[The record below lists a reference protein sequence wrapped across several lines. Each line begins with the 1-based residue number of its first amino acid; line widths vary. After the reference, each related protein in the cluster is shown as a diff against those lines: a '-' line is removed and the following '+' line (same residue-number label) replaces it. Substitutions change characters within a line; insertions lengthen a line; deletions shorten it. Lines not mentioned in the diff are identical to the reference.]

1 MGRSPRLAVLFAL
14 LAAPAAGQDPP
25 TGFRL
30 DGLVPGGGRTTVT
43 EGWGALQFTVTN
55 FDPTP
60 HDLTIV
66 VFYPERPEVRYA
78 RDVWVPAHSRLSSWV
93 TVGPVPPQESGIGRE
108 IKFMLYD
115 RAGGEAWQ
123 VREPRDRRA
132 GGDERVRSR
141 AVPYKKREPTTAV
154 ILDDDPDRP
163 GIAPDSPAARAVVF
177 ARTFR
182 QARRLSETV
191 VILTDRFLPAT
202 AEAFDGTDQLVI
214 AGNRLN
220 NDPVGR
226 RAVRQWVEQGGTLWV
241 MLDLVDPATLG
252 AIFGDDRGFEVV
264 GRTGLTSVRLV
275 PAGEEWARDPA
286 REFDDPVP
294 FARVALGGSET
305 VLYEVDGWP
314 AAFSQPLGRGKVIVT
329 TLGGAAWHR
338 PRGSRDPQSPFE
350 HFPDLPI
357 AARPLERLGV
367 VLYPEAQPVA
377 FGPDDLASL
386 VTADIGYTVIGRG
399 TVALI
404 LGGAALALLAVGLV
418 VRRSRQPGLTGWLG
432 PGVAVVAAAVLVALA
447 LARREAVPPTTG
459 VAAVLDVNPG
469 TEEAAATGVFAIYRP
484 ESGPVDV
491 VAHSGGRLDLD
502 TAGLEGQVR
511 RRTQTDMIAW
521 HWDGLALPAGVRT
534 GPFRA
539 AVPTGPVRAV
549 ARFGPDGVFGRL
561 TTGRFRDPADPVLLT
576 PSGDVVVVRLG
587 ADGSF
592 AGAADELPAGQYV
605 AGTVLTD
612 RQQRRQEVL
621 RKLLTKPIA
630 RHLDG
635 RDLMLVWA
643 DPTEPPFEAGAD
655 DRTVGTTLLTIPVE
669 FARPAAGEAVLVPGA
684 YVPFAVLLQGRPG
697 RPTMEAA
704 QPVNMKLRFRLPPS
718 VLPLTVERA
727 TLRLKVRASSRKVT
741 VSGYAGDQVVKLTE
755 VESPIDPIRV
765 DVTDR
770 RLVTLDADGFLY
782 LGVEIGERL
791 VSGSGDPK
799 QVDLDEKWRI
809 ESLSLEV
816 AGRAGR

>member
-1 MGRSPRLAVLFAL
+1 MGRSPRLWLIVLV

-55 FDPTP
+55 FDPSP

-132 GGDERVRSR
+132 AGDERVRSR
-141 AVPYKKREPTTAV
+141 AVPYKKREPTTAIV
-154 ILDDDPDRP
+154 LDDDPDRP
-163 GIAPDSPAARAVVF
+163 GIAPDSPAARAVLL

-182 QARRLSETV
+182 QGRRLSETV
-191 VILTDRFLPAT
+191 MILNDRFLPAS

-214 AGNRLN
+214 AGNRLA

-226 RAVRQWVEQGGTLWV
+226 RAIRQWVEQGGTLWV
-241 MLDLVDPATLG
+241 MLDQMDPATLG
-252 AIFGDDRGFEVV
+252 AILGDDRGFEVV
-264 GRTGLTSVRLV
+264 GRTSLTTVRLM
-275 PAGEEWARDPA
+275 PAGEEWARESPRD
-286 REFDDPVP
+286 FDDPVP
-294 FARVALGGSET
+294 FVRVALGGSET
-305 VLYEVDGWP
+305 VLYEMDGWP

-338 PRGSRDPQSPFE
+338 PRGPRDPQSPFE
-350 HFPDLPI
+350 HFPNLPV

-367 VLYPEAQPVA
+367 VLYPEAQTVA
-377 FGPDDLASL
+377 FGPDDLAPL

-404 LGGAALALLAVGLV
+404 LGGAALALLAVGLI
-418 VRRSRQPGLTGWLG
+418 VRRSRQPGVTGWLG
-432 PGVAVVAAAVLVALA
+432 PGVAVAAAVVLVALA
-447 LARREAVPPTTG
+447 LVRREAVPPTTG
-459 VAAVLDVNPG
+459 VAAVLDVSPG
-469 TEEAAATGVFAIYRP
+469 AEEAAATGVFAIYRP

-491 VAHSGGRLDLD
+491 AAHSGGRLDLD

-539 AVPTGPVRAV
+539 TVPTGPVRAV
-549 ARFGPDGVFGRL
+549 AKFGPDGVVGRL

-576 PSGDVVVVRLG
+576 PSGEVVVVRLG

-592 AGAADELPAGQYV
+592 AGADELPSGQYV

-643 DPTEPPFEAGAD
+643 DPTEPPFTAGAD

-669 FARPAAGEAVLVPGA
+669 FGRPAAGEAVLVPGA
-684 YVPFAVLLQGRPG
+684 YVPYAVLLLGRPG
-697 RPTMEAA
+697 RPTLEAA
-704 QPVNMKLRFRLPPS
+704 QAVGMKLRFKLPRS
-718 VLPLTVERA
+718 VLPLNVERA
-727 TLRLKVRASSRKVT
+727 TLRLNVRASSRKVA
-741 VSGYAGDQVVKLTE
+741 VYGYAGEQPSKLAE

-770 RLVTLDADGFLY
+770 RLVTPDADGFLY
-782 LGVEIGERL
+782 LGVDVGERL
-791 VSGSGDPK
+791 KSPSGGPK
-799 QVDLDEKWRI
+799 QADLDEKWRI
-809 ESLSLEV
+809 DSLSLEV